1 MQLKILA
8 CSLAPLLAASLAHAD
23 GPDEAPSNLVAHS
36 VMENRWS
43 LGLSLGSMGLAPDH
57 MHDNQTDFAVAEL
70 ALRFRA
76 TPHLE
81 LAIDS
86 GGGQES
92 SRDNSNDRQFNS
104 VMLAARYRFMPEA
117 AWNWYVTGG
126 FGAAAVAGHDA
137 TDQQRQDA
145 VQPMGMLGVGVERRF
160 EHFALQAELRGIS
173 LARYTTTTVDAPAMT
188 TPAAMTTT
196 TTTTTTVPAQSGG
209 SLTVGLSYYF

>member
-8 CSLAPLLAASLAHAD
+8 CSLAPLFVASLAHAD
-23 GPDEAPSNLVAHS
+23 GPDEAPSALVARS

-43 LGLSLGSMGLAPDH
+43 LGLSLGSMGLTPDH
-57 MHDNQTDFAVAEL
+57 THDAQTSFTAAEL

-81 LAIDS
+81 LALAS

-92 SRDNSNDRQFNS
+92 HDHSNGPQFNS

-117 AWNWYVTGG
+117 AWNWFVTGG
-126 FGAAAVAGHDA
+126 FGAAALASQDA

-145 VQPMGMLGVGVERRF
+145 LQPIGMLGVGVERRF

-173 LARYTTTTVDAPAMT
+173 LGKRTTTTTVDAPVMT
-188 TPAAMTTT
+188 TPAAMAT